1 MLMIVLHMLR
11 RDRNIKKFLVDST
24 AHTIFYGIIGSIVAL
39 SLGVKIEIYIAMSIL
54 GTIIQFMSG
63 GFFGK
68 FLDFVRDLAK
78 V

>member
-1 MLMIVLHMLR
+1 MIVLNILR
-11 RDRNIKKFLVDST
+11 QDRNIKKFLVDST

-54 GTIIQFMSG
+54 GTIIQFISG

-68 FLDFVRDLAK
+68 FLDFIRDLAK

>member
-1 MLMIVLHMLR
+1 MIALNILR
-11 RDRNIKKFLVDST
+11 QDRNIKKFLVDST

-39 SLGVKIEIYIAMSIL
+39 SIWVKIEIYIAMSIL
-54 GTIIQFMSG
+54 GTIIQFISG

-68 FLDFVRDLAK
+68 FLDFIRDLAK

>member
-1 MLMIVLHMLR
+1 MIVVNILR
-11 RDRNIKKFLVDST
+11 QDRNIKKFLVDST

-54 GTIIQFMSG
+54 GTIIQFISG

-68 FLDFVRDLAK
+68 FLDFIRDLAK

>member
-1 MLMIVLHMLR
+1 MFVLNILKQ
-11 RDRNIKKFLVDST
+11 DRNLKKFLVDST

-39 SLGVKIEIYIAMSIL
+39 SLGIKIEIYIAMSIL
-54 GTIIQFMSG
+54 GTIIQFISG

-68 FLDFVRDLAK
+68 FLDFIRDLAK

>member
-1 MLMIVLHMLR
+1 MITLNILR
-11 RDRNIKKFLVDST
+11 QDRNIKKFLVDST

-54 GTIIQFMSG
+54 GTIIQFISG

-68 FLDFVRDLAK
+68 FLDFIRDLAK

>member
-1 MLMIVLHMLR
+1 MIVVNILR
-11 RDRNIKKFLVDST
+11 QDRNIKKFLVDST

-39 SLGVKIEIYIAMSIL
+39 SLGVKFEIYIAMSIL

-63 GFFGK
+63 GVFGK